1 MTTALNMDT
10 DGSDE
15 GRRAEMPVLAVDLDG
30 TLLRSDMLHETLWGA
45 LAVRSRHLGEAILSL
60 FRGRAALKASLAENA
75 DIDPATLPYDQR
87 VLDHIA
93 AWRAKGGYVVLV
105 TATDV
110 RLARQV
116 ADHLGVFDAVHGST
130 ADRNLKGAEKTAL
143 LVAEYG
149 RQGFVYIGDS
159 RADLAVWAEA
169 AEAVTVGAD
178 RSVRRAVDAMG
189 RPALHIPAR
198 GGDIRSML
206 RALRPHQWLKNLL
219 VFVPI
224 IADPAHGG
232 WEWTWALSAF
242 VALSL
247 ARRRVYVI
255 NDLLDLVRRPEP
267 PAQAQQAL
275 RARRSVGRDG
285 HAHGA
290 GAAASGVRGRV
301 ADLGRSGRRRA
312 TYFVLT
318 MAYSLRLKRHSII
331 DICTLAGLY
340 TIRIV
345 AGAVAIGV
353 FLSVWLLAFSMFT
366 FFALAAAKRLG
377 ELSDADAAG
386 RTVTRRG
393 YTVEDRRILSQM
405 AISAGYVGVLV
416 LALYID
422 EPAVQDRFGAHRMFW
437 GVCALLIFWISRLV
451 LVANRGDMDDDP
463 LIWAMKD
470 PVSRATVVI
479 VAALIAGPSCCDAP
493 GPHPALRGV
502 RGCGGA
508 RRTSR
513 RSG

>member
-1 MTTALNMDT
+1 MTNALQFET
-10 DGSDE
+10 DGSDQNV
-15 GRRAEMPVLAVDLDG
+15 RADLPVLAVDLDG

-45 LAVRSRHLGEAILSL
+45 LAVRSRVLGDAILSL
-60 FRGRAALKASLAENA
+60 FRGRAALKAMLADNVT
-75 DIDPATLPYDQR
+75 IDPATLPYDDR
-87 VLDHIA
+87 ILDRIK
-93 AWRAKGGYVVLV
+93 AWRAKGGHVVLV

-110 RLARQV
+110 RLARKV

-130 ADRNLKGAEKTAL
+130 ADRNLKGAEKAAL
-143 LVAEYG
+143 LMAEYG
-149 RQGFVYIGDS
+149 SRGFVYVGDS
-159 RADLAVWAEA
+159 RSDLAVWDKA
-169 AEAVTVGAD
+169 AEAITVGAG

-189 RPALHIPAR
+189 RPVEHIPAR
-198 GGDIRSML
+198 GGDVRSII

-247 ARRRVYVI
+247 AASAGYVI
-255 NDLLDLVRRPEP
+255 NDLLDLADDRTHPRKRNRPFARGDLSVAMGTRMVP
-267 PAQAQQAL
+267 VLLLLAFGVAAQISTQL
-275 RARRSVGRDG
+275 V
-285 HAHGA
+285 
-290 GAAASGVRGRV
+290 VIV
-301 ADLGRSGRRRA
+301 A
-312 TYFVLT
+312 TYFLLT

-345 AGAVAIGV
+345 AGAIAIEV

-405 AISAGYVGVLV
+405 AVSAGYVGVLV
-416 LALYID
+416 LAL
-422 EPAVQDRFGAHRMFW
+422 
-437 GVCALLIFWISRLV
+437 ISTSPRCRS
-451 LVANRGDMDDDP
+451 ASAR
-463 LIWAMKD
+463 
-470 PVSRATVVI
+470 T
-479 VAALIAGPSCCDAP
+479 
-493 GPHPALRGV
+493 
-502 RGCGGA
+502 GCSGGSA
-508 RRTSR
+508 RC
-513 RSG
+513 

>member
-242 VALSL
+242 VSLSL
-247 ARRRVYVI
+247 AASAGYVI
-255 NDLLDLVRRPEP
+255 NDLLDLSDDRSHPRKRNRPF
-267 PAQAQQAL
+267 
-275 RARRSVGRDG
+275 ARGDLSVAMGTRMVPVLLLLSF
-285 HAHGA
+285 AVASQISA
-290 GAAASGVRGRV
+290 GLVV
-301 ADLGRSGRRRA
+301 VVM

-318 MAYSLRLKRHSII
+318 MAYSLRLKRHSIV
-331 DICTLAGLY
+331 DICTLAALY

-353 FLSVWLLAFSMFT
+353 SLSVWLLAFSMFT

-405 AISAGYVGVLV
+405 AVSAGYVGVLV

-422 EPAVQDRFGAHRMFW
+422 EPEVQDRFGSHRMFW

-451 LVANRGDMDDDP
+451 LVANRGEMDDDP

-470 PVSRATVVI
+470 PVSRATGVI
-479 VAALIAGPSCCDAP
+479 VAALIAA
-493 GPHPALRGV
+493 AVLL
-502 RGCGGA
+502 
-508 RRTSR
+508 
-513 RSG
+513 

>member
-1 MTTALNMDT
+1 MTTALNIDA
-10 DGSDE
+10 DGGE
-15 GRRAEMPVLAVDLDG
+15 NGRRADLPVLAVDLDG
-30 TLLRSDMLHETLWGA
+30 TLLQSDMLHETFWGA
-45 LAVRSRHLGEAILSL
+45 LAVRSRMLGGAIRAL
-60 FRGRAALKASLAENA
+60 FRGRAALKAMLAENVA
-75 DIDPATLPYDQR
+75 IDAATLPYDQR

-93 AWRAKGGYVVLV
+93 AWRARGGYVVLV

-116 ADHLGVFDAVHGST
+116 AEHLGVFDAVHGST
-130 ADRNLKGAEKTAL
+130 AEHNLKGAEKTAL
-143 LVAEYG
+143 LLAEYG
-149 RQGFVYIGDS
+149 PRGFVYVGDS
-159 RADLAVWAEA
+159 RADLSVWAEA
-169 AEAVTVGAD
+169 AEAVTVGAE

-198 GGDIRSML
+198 AGGLASML

-232 WEWTWALSAF
+232 WEWTWTIAAF
-242 VALSL
+242 AALSL
-247 ARRRVYVI
+247 AASAGYII
-255 NDLLDLVRRPEP
+255 NDLLDLSDDRSHPRKRNRPF
-267 PAQAQQAL
+267 
-275 RARRSVGRDG
+275 ARGDLSVATGTRMVPVLLLL
-285 HAHGA
+285 AMAVASLVSA
-290 GAAASGVRGRV
+290 GLVV
-301 ADLGRSGRRRA
+301 AVI
-312 TYFVLT
+312 TYFALT

-345 AGAVAIGV
+345 AGAIAIGV

-405 AISAGYVGVLV
+405 AVSAGYVGVLV

-422 EPAVQDRFGAHRMFW
+422 EPAVQERFGAHRLFW

-451 LVANRGDMDDDP
+451 LVANRGQMDDDP
-463 LIWAMKD
+463 LIWALKD
-470 PVSRATVVI
+470 PVSRATVAI
-479 VAALIAGPSCCDAP
+479 VSALVAGAV
-493 GPHPALRGV
+493 LL
-502 RGCGGA
+502 
-508 RRTSR
+508 
-513 RSG
+513 